1 MPADPIEYRN
11 LPAAQRSDEPE
22 PLLLFLAAFF
32 FWLTHLLCQASV
44 GYFYFAH
51 RSGRTGRY
59 LDDFLSSMLVDAGVS
74 FAAAVTFFAVPFLVR
89 RAGWM
94 RLRSRPVSLG
104 ATCGAAFSVSRWAIA
119 YYCTAK
125 GYPYEQSLAEY
136 LVADFAAAFLSVA
149 LLKKPEA
156 SRISAGR

>member
-1 MPADPIEYRN
+1 M
-11 LPAAQRSDEPE
+11 
-22 PLLLFLAAFF
+22 FLAAFF

-74 FAAAVTFFAVPFLVR
+74 FAAAVTFFAVPFLVW

-104 ATCGAAFSVSRWAIA
+104 ATCGAGLFCQPVGDRVLLYGKGIPVRAIRSWSTSSRPSPPPSCPSAPEE
-119 YYCTAK
+119 TRTR
-125 GYPYEQSLAEY
+125 LARAREG
-136 LVADFAAAFLSVA
+136 
-149 LLKKPEA
+149 E
-156 SRISAGR
+156 